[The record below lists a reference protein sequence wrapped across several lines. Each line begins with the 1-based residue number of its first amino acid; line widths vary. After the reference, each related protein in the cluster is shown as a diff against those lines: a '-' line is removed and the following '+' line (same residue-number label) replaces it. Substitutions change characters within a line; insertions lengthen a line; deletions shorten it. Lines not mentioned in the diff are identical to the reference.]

1 MTQTLYAKVTHGK
14 RTSYEPVAEAVLWDS
29 LPKGFHL
36 MAIQPGLR
44 SCRYNVEPATVALLA
59 ALHLRRD
66 DVLTAMREA
75 SAERPTQRKLTKR
88 EQKALAAYYEIA
100 GPEARFSMTIPAA
113 SDVLDALEAALI
125 RAV

>member
-1 MTQTLYAKVTHGK
+1 MATLYTKVMHGK
-14 RTSYEPVAEAVLWDS
+14 RTSYEPVAETVYWDS

-36 MAIQPGLR
+36 MSVQPGLR

-75 SAERPTQRKLTKR
+75 SAERPSSRKLTKR

-100 GPEARFSMTIPAA
+100 GPEARFTMTIPAA
-113 SDVLDALEAALI
+113 ASVLDALESALI
-125 RAV
+125 KAI